1 MNAAKL
7 TSIAVLAAALVFAGV
22 LTRASAQVNR
32 AKPAVTEKKEDN
44 AGPENPP
51 PKWVPPPYEAR
62 LLRLSE
68 LMGALAFLQDLCAS
82 TERSEW
88 RKSMLELLKSEGKNP
103 QQKARLAGAFNA
115 GFRGYELNYR
125 SCTPHARLIISRFL
139 LEGEKIARDL
149 ADRYGSG

>member
-1 MNAAKL
+1 MSTARL
-7 TSIAVLAAALVFAGV
+7 TAIALVAGV
-22 LTRASAQVNR
+22 LAFAVAVTPASAQANR
-32 AKPAVTEKKEDN
+32 AKPAVADKNKDKSPTDKP
-44 AGPENPP
+44 A

-88 RKSMLELLKSEGKNP
+88 RNSMLELLKSEGKNP

-125 SCTPHARLIISRFL
+125 TCTPHARLVISRFL